1 MILKDFKKLNVD
13 VLLTRSCSGEHNF
26 ILSIT
31 DQNSRMK
38 VAEILIA
45 PESAA
50 DFFSARPV
58 GAICD
63 LCHSENLGKLYE
75 SKIVK
80 VPVSVESYK
89 TKLSQ
94 DFIDEVVKTAIQ
106 INPDW
111 NVREREFNGN
121 HMNYIN
127 KTYSLIMYRYV

>member
-13 VLLTRSCSGEHNF
+13 VLLTRSCRGEHNF

-58 GAICD
+58 GASCD
-63 LCHSENLGKLYE
+63 LYESEDIGKYYH

-80 VPVSVESYK
+80 VPISMESYR

>member
-58 GAICD
+58 GASCD
-63 LCHSENLGKLYE
+63 LYE
-75 SKIVK
+75 SEDIAILVILFT
-80 VPVSVESYK
+80 Y
-89 TKLSQ
+89 
-94 DFIDEVVKTAIQ
+94 FYTAIQ